1 MNTFTETRFND
12 LLAIGDG
19 PCLSLYQTTH
29 RSHPDN
35 QQDPIRFRNLV
46 DTLGE
51 SLAREYPQRDVKPLL
66 APLRTLLED
75 HEFWQHTLDGLVVLR
90 NADRF
95 EVFRLQRPVGE
106 LAVVAD
112 SFHTKP
118 LMRILQSAD
127 RYQVLAL
134 SRNRFRLYEGNRDA
148 LDELTLPREMH
159 DQVVTRVPEPD
170 RVVRTEGNRQGRADW
185 TDIERDRYFRAVD
198 RAVLQ
203 RQSKETALPLLL
215 AALPEHHSAFR
226 AVSHNPYLLREGL
239 QVAPDAL
246 ALDELRTRTW
256 KAIEPRY
263 LARLSWLVNGFGSAI
278 GTGLASDDPTTVG
291 RAVVAGAV
299 GTLLVEAGRSVG
311 GRLDRDS
318 GEVRFADIAA
328 PDVGDVLDDIAEEA
342 LRRGAEVVVVPSE
355 RMPVATGLAA
365 TFRF

>member
-1 MNTFTETRFND
+1 M
-12 LLAIGDG
+12 I
-19 PCLSLYQTTH
+19 
-29 RSHPDN
+29 
-35 QQDPIRFRNLV
+35 
-46 DTLGE
+46 
-51 SLAREYPQRDVKPLL
+51 AREYPQRDVKPLL
-66 APLRTLLED
+66 APLRALLDD

-90 NADRF
+90 NADQF
-95 EVFRLQRPVGE
+95 KVFRLQRPVGE

-134 SRNRFRLYEGNRDA
+134 SRDRFRLYEGNRDA
-148 LDELTLPREMH
+148 LDELALPQAMLDE
-159 DQVVTRVPEPD
+159 VA
-170 RVVRTEGNRQGRADW
+170 TEGDHQGRADW

-203 RQSKETALPLLL
+203 HLSKESAMLLL
-215 AALPEHHSAFR
+215 LVALPEHHSAFR
-226 AVSHNPYLLREGL
+226 AVSHNPCLLPEGL
-239 QVAPDAL
+239 QIDPGAL
-246 ALDELRTRTW
+246 SLDELRTRAW

-263 LARLSWLVNGFGSAI
+263 LARLGWLVDAFGSAI

-299 GTLLVEAGRSVG
+299 NTLLVEAGRKVG
-311 GRLDRDS
+311 GRLDPDS

-342 LRRGAEVVVVPSE
+342 LRRGGEVVVVPPE